1 MIEKTGLLQVN
12 TLARSVCYL
21 RQSVVACAL
30 DHGDV
35 CVCLLSILSIP
46 EVGAPWS
53 AILESQPSASEDQV
67 FIHSADMLLII
78 KC

>member
-35 CVCLLSILSIP
+35 CVCVCVL
-46 EVGAPWS
+46 
-53 AILESQPSASEDQV
+53 AIYSFNP
-67 FIHSADMLLII
+67 
-78 KC
+78 